1 MKKLVA
7 SFPGF
12 RLKLT
17 RWGTVFLI
25 SIGVLILAAAN
36 TGNNSLVMLLGLGL
50 GCYAVSGAWSR
61 QVLGKVIVRARP
73 PREAFAGQPVS
84 IEVELEN
91 SCRMLPAYGLVLR
104 DSDGKLLHVEQAL
117 PAGTSRRCRVELVFE
132 DRGWHKIGPWRLEV
146 LLPLGFF
153 LKSKEVV
160 GYETALVY
168 PRLVAS
174 PAAVSGGESEQ
185 AAETFKNRGREGEV
199 TSLRAYHEGDEL
211 RQIHWKQTARQAQLV
226 VTDRQHQTRRSG
238 YVVVDP
244 RVDAPD
250 DPQVHAWFEQVVSR
264 AASTVVRR
272 IRRSESVGLIL
283 GGKVIPPV
291 DLLSQV
297 GLLLRPLALV
307 QLEPLSGEV
316 AGEAQ

>member
-1 MKKLVA
+1 MKTAVT

-12 RLKLT
+12 KLKLT
-17 RWGTVFLI
+17 HWGGIFLV
-25 SIGVLILAAAN
+25 SVAVLILAAAN

-50 GCYAVSGAWSR
+50 GSYAVSGAWSR
-61 QVLGKVIVRARP
+61 QVLGKVRVRARP
-73 PREAFAGQPVS
+73 PREMYAGQPVS

-91 SCRMLPAYGLVLR
+91 SSRLLPAYGLMLR
-104 DSDGKLLHVEQAL
+104 DSGGNLLHVERAL
-117 PAGTSRRCRVELVFE
+117 PAGASRSCRVELTFDE
-132 DRGWHKIGPWRLEV
+132 RGWRQIGPWRLEV

-160 GYETALVY
+160 RDQTALVY
-168 PRLVAS
+168 PRLVAV
-174 PAAVSGGESEQ
+174 PAAVSWGASEQ
-185 AAETFKNRGREGEV
+185 MAEAFSNRGREGEV
-199 TSLRAYHEGDEL
+199 TSLRTYQEGDEL

-226 VTDRQHQTRRSG
+226 VTERQRQTRRSG

-250 DPQVHAWFEQVVSR
+250 DPQVRARFELLVSR

-272 IRRSESVGLIL
+272 IKRAESVGLIL
-283 GGKVIPPV
+283 GGQVIPPV
-291 DLLSQV
+291 GLVSQV

-307 QLEPLSGEV
+307 EPQPMTGEV
-316 AGEAQ
+316 QAGGQ